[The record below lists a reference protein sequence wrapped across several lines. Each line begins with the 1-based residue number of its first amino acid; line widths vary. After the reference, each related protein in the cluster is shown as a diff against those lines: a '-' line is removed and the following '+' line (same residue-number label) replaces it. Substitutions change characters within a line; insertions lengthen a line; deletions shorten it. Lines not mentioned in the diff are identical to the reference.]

1 LQEDNH
7 HKENKDMKTIVLTAD
22 AARRFDEAGI
32 EPCRFAW
39 LVRCIDARTG
49 EEWLELR
56 SPDFDQ
62 EPYGD
67 LGTSGDVREIGAGL
81 GRVDT
86 IRRQADGTIVVT
98 WRREPLRPVFV
109 YRGQPLPPEAMI
121 MSGGGAQDY
130 GASPWGSYVA
140 VNPDGTVDVHGDNL
154 PDRHAFENCYCDPP
168 CEWEWDRYS
177 TLEAVSCRLPAA
189 HPDGS
194 PLEEGDSCTL
204 VVHGNSGS
212 YPEDYVFQ
220 DGRWKETY
228 SGVPWQLR

>member
-1 LQEDNH
+1 
-7 HKENKDMKTIVLTAD
+7 MKTIILSGE

-32 EPCRFAW
+32 EPARFAW
-39 LVRCIDARTG
+39 LVRCIRAG

-56 SPDFDQ
+56 RPDFDQ

-67 LGTSGDVREIGAGL
+67 LGTTDTGVREIGAGL
-81 GRVDT
+81 GRIDT
-86 IRRQADGTIVVT
+86 IDRSAGDRIVVT
-98 WRREPLRPVFV
+98 WRREPLSPVFV
-109 YRGQPLPPEAMI
+109 YQGAPLPPEAMI
-121 MSGGGAQDY
+121 LSGSGAQDY
-130 GASPWGSYVA
+130 GASPWATYVA

-168 CEWEWDRYS
+168 CEWEWNRYS
-177 TLEAVSCRLPAA
+177 TLEYVSCRLPAA

-212 YPEDYVFQ
+212 YPEDYTWR
-220 DGRWKETY
+220 DGRWECSY
-228 SGVPWQLR
+228 SGVPWQLRV